1 MGRQPVWE
9 SDYCA
14 YYAAR
19 QRAFMRTAYAIL
31 GSWAAA
37 EDAAQSTFTQL
48 YVHWPRIHDE
58 TRDAY
63 ARRALVNSCYTAA
76 RKARREPLVAE
87 VPDRAA
93 DVRERVD
100 PELMAALAQLS
111 AKHRAVVVLRYLDDL
126 SVAEVARVLDLPEG
140 TVKSQAARALS
151 RLETVLTSSEG
162 ARA

>member
-1 MGRQPVWE
+1 MRRAPIWE
-9 SDYCA
+9 GDYCA

-19 QRAFMRTAYAIL
+19 QRTFTRTAYAIL

-37 EDAAQSTFTQL
+37 EDAAQATFTQL

-63 ARRALVNSCYTAA
+63 ARRALVNACYTAA
-76 RKARREPLVAE
+76 RKAAREPVVAE
-87 VPDRAA
+87 VPDRRV
-93 DVRERVD
+93 DDQEGVD
-100 PELMAALAQLS
+100 PELIAALAQLS
-111 AKHRAVVVLRYLDDL
+111 AKHRAVIVLRYLDDL

>member
-1 MGRQPVWE
+1 MGRAPAWE
-9 SDYCA
+9 HDYCT

-19 QRAFMRTAYAIL
+19 RRAFVRTAYAIL

-37 EDAAQSTFTQL
+37 EDVTQSTFTQL

-63 ARRALVNSCYTAA
+63 ARRALVNACYTAG
-76 RKARREPLVAE
+76 RKAAREPSLAE
-87 VPDRAA
+87 VPDREAVA
-93 DVRERVD
+93 PESVD
-100 PELMAALAQLS
+100 PELMAALGQLS